1 MTSEKQAKLVASGMA
16 VWTKL
21 QTGLKRPVAAQICLE
36 LWLVY
41 DDVEGE

>member
-1 MTSEKQAKLVASGMA
+1 MTSEKQAKLVALGTA

-21 QTGLKRPVAAQICLE
+21 QTRLKRPVAAQICLGS
-36 LWLVY
+36 WLEY